1 MSDFAATGLN
11 DQLVKAVT
19 DLGFKSP
26 TPIQAK
32 AIPILLSS
40 DRDLVALAQTGTG
53 KTAAFG
59 LPALHKI
66 DTKSRDTQVIILC
79 PTRELAIQITKDL
92 QSYAKYSRDI
102 KIMAAYGGTSIQPQI
117 AALRS
122 GVHILVGT
130 PGRTRDLLKRKRLNL
145 DAIKQ
150 VILDEADEM
159 LTMGFKEELDAILS
173 QTPDEKQTLLFSATI
188 SKEVSR
194 ISKQYMNNAEEIS
207 VARVN
212 AGASTVEHW
221 YYYVMARD
229 KYETLK
235 RIADVNPD
243 IYGIV
248 FCRTRRETQDVAARL
263 QSDGYNA
270 DVLNGELS
278 QAQRDEVMNRFRK
291 RHIQIL
297 VATDVAARGLD
308 VTDLTHVINYN
319 LPDDPEVYVH
329 RSGRTGRAG
338 KSGISIA
345 IIHSREKGKM
355 RDAERKA
362 GIKFERKSVPSGREI
377 CQIQLMKVIDKIQ
390 EVAVNEKEIGPF
402 LPEIYEKLADM
413 DREELIQRFVSTEF
427 NRFLDYY
434 KKARDLNG
442 NENSRGGRE
451 RGDRNSR
458 RSERGRDR
466 RASNSS
472 NRNQSERNVRNDS
485 EKPFRPTRTSVKNAK
500 FAKVVVSMGSS
511 SKMHPARLIGLIN
524 NTLDS
529 SEATIGR
536 INIQDKVSYFEI
548 EKDYANKLVEGLRG
562 QVIDGEKV
570 MADVSDDAPM
580 PQKSRGGKSS
590 GRGPKRPGDF
600 EKRKKTRHR
609 KGGNSG
615 GDKKKRY

>member
-1 MSDFAATGLN
+1 MSDFAAIGLN

-19 DLGFKSP
+19 ALGFETP

-32 AIPILLSS
+32 AIPILLDS

-66 DTKSRDTQVIILC
+66 DTKSKDTQVIILC
-79 PTRELAIQITKDL
+79 PTRELAIQITRDL
-92 QSYAKYSRDI
+92 ESYAKFSRDI
-102 KIMAAYGGTSIQPQI
+102 KIMAAYGGTSIQPQL

-122 GVHILVGT
+122 GVHVLVGT
-130 PGRTRDLLKRKRLNL
+130 PGRTRDLLKRKKLRL
-145 DAIKQ
+145 DAIQQ

-173 QTPDEKQTLLFSATI
+173 ETPAEKQTLLFSATI

-194 ISKQYMNNAEEIS
+194 IAKQYMTDAEEIS

-248 FCRTRRETQDVAARL
+248 FCRTRRETQDIAARL
-263 QSDGYNA
+263 MADGYNA
-270 DVLNGELS
+270 DVLNGDLS
-278 QAQRDEVMNRFRK
+278 QAQRDEVMNRFRTK
-291 RHIQIL
+291 HIQIL

-308 VTDLTHVINYN
+308 VNELTHVVNYN

-338 KSGISIA
+338 NSGISIA
-345 IIHSREKGKM
+345 IIHSREKRKM

-362 GIKFERKSVPSGREI
+362 GIKFIRKSVPTGREI

-390 EVAVNEKEIGPF
+390 EVEVNEKEIGPF
-402 LPEIYEKLADM
+402 LPDIYAKLEDM
-413 DREELIQRFVSTEF
+413 DREELIRRFVSTEF
-427 NRFLDYY
+427 NRFLEYY
-434 KKARDLNG
+434 KTARNLDG
-442 NENSRGGRE
+442 KEDS
-451 RGDRNSR
+451 RGDRNER

-466 RASNSS
+466 RANNRS
-472 NRNQSERNVRNDS
+472 NREQSDRSIKNES
-485 EKPFRPTRTSVKNAK
+485 EKPFRPTRTSTKNAK
-500 FAKVVVSMGSS
+500 FAKIVISLGSS
-511 SKMHPARLIGLIN
+511 QKMHPARLIGIIN
-524 NTLDS
+524 HTLDS

-548 EKDYANKLVEGLRG
+548 EKEYADKLIEGLRT
-562 QVIDGEKV
+562 QVVDGSKL
-570 MADVSDDAPM
+570 MADISEGAPM
-580 PQKSRGGKSS
+580 PQKKGK
-590 GRGPKRPGDF
+590 GRKPKAFNPNRPDNF
-600 EKRKKTRHR
+600 KKRKKKTRHR
-609 KGGNSG
+609 KGGGS
-615 GDKKKRY
+615 KKRG

>member
-1 MSDFAATGLN
+1 MSDFAAIGLN
-11 DQLVKAVT
+11 EQLVKGVT
-19 DLGFKSP
+19 ALGFETP

-32 AIPILLSS
+32 AIPILLAS

-59 LPALHKI
+59 LPALHKV
-66 DTKSRDTQVIILC
+66 DTSSKDTQVIILC
-79 PTRELAIQITKDL
+79 PTRELAIQITRDL
-92 QSYAKYSRDI
+92 ESYAKFSRDI
-102 KIMAAYGGTSIQPQI
+102 KIMAAYGGTSIQPQL
-117 AALRS
+117 AALRR
-122 GVHILVGT
+122 GVHVLVGT
-130 PGRTRDLLKRKRLNL
+130 PGRTRDLLKRKKLRL
-145 DAIKQ
+145 DAIQQ

-173 QTPDEKQTLLFSATI
+173 ETPEDKQTLLFSATI

-194 ISKQYMNNAEEIS
+194 IAKQYMTDAEEIS

-235 RIADVNPD
+235 RIADVNPS

-248 FCRTRRETQDVAARL
+248 FCRTRRETQDIAARL
-263 QSDGYNA
+263 MSDGYNA
-270 DVLNGELS
+270 DVLNGDLS
-278 QAQRDEVMNRFRK
+278 QAQRDEVMNRFRT

-308 VTDLTHVINYN
+308 VNELTHVVNYN

-338 KSGISIA
+338 NSGISIA
-345 IIHSREKGKM
+345 IIHSREKRKM
-355 RDAERKA
+355 RDAEHKA
-362 GIKFERKSVPSGREI
+362 GIKFQRKSVPSGREI
-377 CQIQLMKVIDKIQ
+377 CQVQLMKVIDKIQ
-390 EVAVNEKEIGPF
+390 EVEVNEKEIGPF
-402 LPEIYEKLADM
+402 LPDIYAKLEAM

-427 NRFLDYY
+427 NRFLEYY
-434 KKARDLNG
+434 KTARNLDG
-442 NENSRGGRE
+442 NEDS
-451 RGDRNSR
+451 RGDRRDRNDR
-458 RSERGRDR
+458 RSDRGRDR
-466 RASNSS
+466 RANSRS
-472 NRNQSERNVRNDS
+472 NREQSERNVRNES

-500 FAKVVVSMGSS
+500 FAKVVISLGSS
-511 SKMHPARLIGLIN
+511 QKMHPARLIGIIN

-548 EKDYANKLVEGLRG
+548 EKEYADKLIEGLRT
-562 QVIDGEKV
+562 QVVDGAKV
-570 MADVSDDAPM
+570 MADVSEGAPM
-580 PQKSRGGKSS
+580 PQKKSK
-590 GRGPKRPGDF
+590 GRKPKAFNPNRPDNF
-600 EKRKKTRHR
+600 KKRKKTRHR
-609 KGGNSG
+609 KGGGS
-615 GDKKKRY
+615 KKRG

>member
-11 DQLVKAVT
+11 EQLVKAVT
-19 DLGFKSP
+19 ELGFETP

-32 AIPILLSS
+32 AIPILLDSE
-40 DRDLVALAQTGTG
+40 RDLVALAQTGTG

-66 DTKSRDTQVIILC
+66 DTKSKDTQVIILC
-79 PTRELAIQITKDL
+79 PTRELAIQITRDL
-92 QSYAKYSRDI
+92 ESYAKYSRDI
-102 KIMAAYGGTSIQPQI
+102 KIMAAYGGTSIQPQL
-117 AALRS
+117 AALRR

-130 PGRTRDLLKRKRLNL
+130 PGRTRDLLKRKKLRL
-145 DAIKQ
+145 DAIQ
-150 VILDEADEM
+150 TVILDEADEM

-173 QTPDEKQTLLFSATI
+173 ETPEEKQTLLFSATI
-188 SKEVSR
+188 SNEVSR
-194 ISKQYMNNAEEIS
+194 IAKQYMNNAEEIS

-248 FCRTRRETQDVAARL
+248 FCRTRRETQDIAARL
-263 QSDGYNA
+263 MSDGYNA
-270 DVLNGELS
+270 DVLNGDLS
-278 QAQRDEVMNRFRK
+278 QAQRDEVMNRFRTK
-291 RHIQIL
+291 HIQIL

-345 IIHSREKGKM
+345 IIHSREKRKM

-362 GIKFERKSVPSGREI
+362 GIKFKRQSVPSGREI
-377 CQIQLMKVIDKIQ
+377 CQVQLMKVIDKIQ
-390 EVAVNEKEIGPF
+390 EVEVNDKEIGPF
-402 LPEIYEKLADM
+402 LPDIYAKLEDM
-413 DREELIQRFVSTEF
+413 DREELIRRFVSTEF
-427 NRFLDYY
+427 NRFLEYY
-434 KKARDLNG
+434 KTARNLDG
-442 NENSRGGRE
+442 KEDNSRD
-451 RGDRNSR
+451 RGDRKDRSER
-458 RSERGRDR
+458 RSDRGRDR

-472 NRNQSERNVRNDS
+472 NRNQSERNIRNDS
-485 EKPFRPTRTSVKNAK
+485 EKPFRPTRTTVKNAK
-500 FAKVVVSMGSS
+500 FAKVVISMGHNA
-511 SKMHPARLIGLIN
+511 KMHPARLIGMIN

-548 EKDYANKLVEGLRG
+548 EKEYADKLIEGLRG
-562 QVIDGEKV
+562 QIIDGEKL
-570 MADVSDDAPM
+570 MADTSEGAPM
-580 PQKSRGGKSS
+580 P
-590 GRGPKRPGDF
+590 P
-600 EKRKKTRHR
+600 EKR
-609 KGGNSG
+609 
-615 GDKKKRY
+615 

>member
-11 DQLVKAVT
+11 EQLVKAVT
-19 DLGFKSP
+19 ELGFETP

-32 AIPILLSS
+32 AIPILLDSE
-40 DRDLVALAQTGTG
+40 RDLVALAQTGTG

-66 DTKSRDTQVIILC
+66 DTKSKDTQVIILC
-79 PTRELAIQITKDL
+79 PTRELAIQITRDL
-92 QSYAKYSRDI
+92 ESYAKYSRDI
-102 KIMAAYGGTSIQPQI
+102 TIMAAYGGTSIQPQL
-117 AALRS
+117 AALRR

-130 PGRTRDLLKRKRLNL
+130 PGRTRDLLKRKKLRL
-145 DAIKQ
+145 DAIQ
-150 VILDEADEM
+150 TVILDEADEM

-173 QTPDEKQTLLFSATI
+173 ETPEEKQTLLFSATI
-188 SKEVSR
+188 SNEVSR
-194 ISKQYMNNAEEIS
+194 IAKQYMNDAEEIS

-248 FCRTRRETQDVAARL
+248 FCRTRRETQDIAARL
-263 QSDGYNA
+263 MSDGYNA
-270 DVLNGELS
+270 DVLNGDLS
-278 QAQRDEVMNRFRK
+278 QAQRDEVMNRFRTK
-291 RHIQIL
+291 HIQIL

-308 VTDLTHVINYN
+308 VNELTHVINYN

-338 KSGISIA
+338 NSGISIA
-345 IIHSREKGKM
+345 IIHSREKRKM

-362 GIKFERKSVPSGREI
+362 GIKFIRKSVPTGREI

-390 EVAVNEKEIGPF
+390 EVEVNEKEIGPF
-402 LPEIYEKLADM
+402 LPDIYAKLEDM
-413 DREELIQRFVSTEF
+413 DREELIRRFVSTEF
-427 NRFLDYY
+427 NRFLEYY
-434 KKARDLNG
+434 KTARNLDGKEDNK
-442 NENSRGGRE
+442 R
-451 RGDRNSR
+451 DRNER

-485 EKPFRPTRTSVKNAK
+485 EKPFRPSRTTSKNAK
-500 FAKVVVSMGSS
+500 FAKIVISMGHNA
-511 SKMHPARLIGLIN
+511 KMHPARLIGLIN

-548 EKDYANKLVEGLRG
+548 EKEYADKLIEGLRG
-562 QVIDGEKV
+562 QVIDGSKL
-570 MADVSDDAPM
+570 MADASEGAPM
-580 PQKSRGGKSS
+580 PQKKSK
-590 GRGPKRPGDF
+590 GRKPKPFNPNRPENF
-600 EKRKKTRHR
+600 KKRKKKARHR
-609 KGGNSG
+609 KGGGSKKG
-615 GDKKKRY
+615 G

>member
-11 DQLVKAVT
+11 EQLVKAVT
-19 DLGFKSP
+19 ELGFETP

-32 AIPILLSS
+32 AIPILLDSE
-40 DRDLVALAQTGTG
+40 RDLVALAQTGTG

-66 DTKSRDTQVIILC
+66 DTSSKDTQVIILC
-79 PTRELAIQITKDL
+79 PTRELAIQITRDL
-92 QSYAKYSRDI
+92 ESYAKYSREI
-102 KIMAAYGGTSIQPQI
+102 KIMAAYGGTSIQPQL
-117 AALRS
+117 AALRR

-130 PGRTRDLLKRKRLNL
+130 PGRTRDLLKRKKLRL
-145 DAIKQ
+145 DAIQ
-150 VILDEADEM
+150 TVILDEADEM

-173 QTPDEKQTLLFSATI
+173 ETPAEKQTLLFSATI

-194 ISKQYMNNAEEIS
+194 IAKQYMNNAEEIS

-235 RIADVNPD
+235 RIADINPD

-248 FCRTRRETQDVAARL
+248 FCRTRRETQDIAARL
-263 QSDGYNA
+263 MSDGYNA
-270 DVLNGELS
+270 DVLNGDLS
-278 QAQRDEVMNRFRK
+278 QAQRDEVMNRFRTK
-291 RHIQIL
+291 HIQIL

-345 IIHSREKGKM
+345 IIHSREKRKM

-362 GIKFERKSVPSGREI
+362 GIKFERKSVPSGRDI
-377 CQIQLMKVIDKIQ
+377 CQVQLMKVIDKIQ
-390 EVAVNEKEIGPF
+390 EVEVNEKEIGPF
-402 LPEIYEKLADM
+402 LPDIYAKLEDM
-413 DREELIQRFVSTEF
+413 DREELIRRFVSTEF
-427 NRFLDYY
+427 NRFLEYY
-434 KKARDLNG
+434 KTARNLDG
-442 NENSRGGRE
+442 KEDNSRDRGD

-472 NRNQSERNVRNDS
+472 NRNQSERNVRNES
-485 EKPFRPTRTSVKNAK
+485 EKPFRPTRTTVKNAK
-500 FAKVVVSMGSS
+500 FAKVVISMGHNA
-511 SKMHPARLIGLIN
+511 KMHPARLIGIIN

-548 EKDYANKLVEGLRG
+548 EKEYADKLIEGLRG
-562 QVIDGEKV
+562 QVIDGEKLMV
-570 MADVSDDAPM
+570 DTSEGAPM
-580 PQKSRGGKSS
+580 PQKKSK
-590 GRGPKRPGDF
+590 GRKAKPFNPNRPDNF
-600 EKRKKTRHR
+600 KKRKKKARHR
-609 KGGNSG
+609 KGGGS
-615 GDKKKRY
+615 KKA

>member
-11 DQLVKAVT
+11 EQLVKAVT
-19 DLGFKSP
+19 ELGFEKP
-26 TPIQAK
+26 TPIQEK
-32 AIPILLSS
+32 AIPILLASE
-40 DRDLVALAQTGTG
+40 RDLVALAQTGTG

-59 LPALHKI
+59 LPALHKV
-66 DTKSRDTQVIILC
+66 DTSSKDTQVIILC
-79 PTRELAIQITKDL
+79 PTRELAIQITRDL
-92 QSYAKYSRDI
+92 ESYAKYSRDI
-102 KIMAAYGGTSIQPQI
+102 KIMAAYGGTSIQPQL
-117 AALRS
+117 AALRR

-130 PGRTRDLLKRKRLNL
+130 PGRTRDLLKRKKLRL
-145 DAIKQ
+145 DAIQ
-150 VILDEADEM
+150 TVILDEADEM

-173 QTPDEKQTLLFSATI
+173 ETPEEKQTLLFSATI
-188 SKEVSR
+188 SNEVSR
-194 ISKQYMNNAEEIS
+194 IAKQYMTNAEEIS

-248 FCRTRRETQDVAARL
+248 FCRTRRETQDIAARL
-263 QSDGYNA
+263 MSDGYNA
-270 DVLNGELS
+270 DVLNGDLS
-278 QAQRDEVMNRFRK
+278 QAQRDEVMNRFRTK
-291 RHIQIL
+291 HIQIL

-308 VTDLTHVINYN
+308 VNELTHVINYN

-345 IIHSREKGKM
+345 IIHSREKRKM

-362 GIKFERKSVPSGREI
+362 GIKFQRQSVPSGREI
-377 CQIQLMKVIDKIQ
+377 CQVQLMKVIDKIQ
-390 EVAVNEKEIGPF
+390 EVEVNEKEIGPF
-402 LPEIYEKLADM
+402 LPDIYAKLEDM
-413 DREELIQRFVSTEF
+413 DREELIRRFVSTEF

-434 KKARDLNG
+434 KKARNLNG
-442 NENSRGGRE
+442 NEESSRGGRE
-451 RGDRNSR
+451 RGDRNDR

-472 NRNQSERNVRNDS
+472 NRSQSERNIRNES
-485 EKPFRPTRTSVKNAK
+485 EKPFRPSRTTVKNAK
-500 FAKVVVSMGSS
+500 FAKVVISMGHNA
-511 SKMHPARLIGLIN
+511 KMHPARLIGIIN

-548 EKDYANKLVEGLRG
+548 EKEYADKLIEGLRG
-562 QVIDGEKV
+562 QVIDGEKM
-570 MADVSDDAPM
+570 MADTSEGAPM
-580 PQKSRGGKSS
+580 PQKKSK
-590 GRGPKRPGDF
+590 GRKPKPFNPNRPENF
-600 EKRKKTRHR
+600 KKRKKKARHR
-609 KGGNSG
+609 KGGGS
-615 GDKKKRY
+615 KKG

>member
-11 DQLVKAVT
+11 EQLVKAVT
-19 DLGFKSP
+19 ELGFETP

-32 AIPILLSS
+32 AIPILLDSE
-40 DRDLVALAQTGTG
+40 RDLVALAQTGTG

-66 DTKSRDTQVIILC
+66 DTSSKDTQVIILC
-79 PTRELAIQITKDL
+79 PTRELAIQITRDL
-92 QSYAKYSRDI
+92 ESYAKYSREI
-102 KIMAAYGGTSIQPQI
+102 KIMAAYGGTSIQPQL
-117 AALRS
+117 AALRR

-130 PGRTRDLLKRKRLNL
+130 PGRTRDLLKRKKLRL
-145 DAIKQ
+145 DAIQ
-150 VILDEADEM
+150 TVILDEADEM

-173 QTPDEKQTLLFSATI
+173 ETPAEKQTLLFSATI

-194 ISKQYMNNAEEIS
+194 IAKQYMNNAEEIS

-235 RIADVNPD
+235 RIADINPD

-248 FCRTRRETQDVAARL
+248 FCRTRRETQDIAARL
-263 QSDGYNA
+263 MSDGYNA
-270 DVLNGELS
+270 DVLNGDLS
-278 QAQRDEVMNRFRK
+278 QAQRDEVMNRFRTK
-291 RHIQIL
+291 HIQIL

-345 IIHSREKGKM
+345 IIHSREKRKM

-362 GIKFERKSVPSGREI
+362 GIKFERKSVPSGRDI
-377 CQIQLMKVIDKIQ
+377 CQVQLMKVIDKIQ
-390 EVAVNEKEIGPF
+390 EVEVNEKEIGPF
-402 LPEIYEKLADM
+402 LPDIYAKLEDM
-413 DREELIQRFVSTEF
+413 DREELIRRFVSTEF
-427 NRFLDYY
+427 NRFLEYY
-434 KKARDLNG
+434 KTARNLDG
-442 NENSRGGRE
+442 KEDNSRDRGD

-472 NRNQSERNVRNDS
+472 NRNQSERNVRNES
-485 EKPFRPTRTSVKNAK
+485 EKPFRPTRTTVKNAK
-500 FAKVVVSMGSS
+500 FAKVVISMGHNA
-511 SKMHPARLIGLIN
+511 KMHPARLIGIIN

-548 EKDYANKLVEGLRG
+548 EKEYADKLIEGLRG
-562 QVIDGEKV
+562 QVIDGEKL
-570 MADVSDDAPM
+570 MADTSEGAPM
-580 PQKSRGGKSS
+580 PQKKSK
-590 GRGPKRPGDF
+590 GRKPKPFNPNRPENF
-600 EKRKKTRHR
+600 KKRKKKARHR
-609 KGGNSG
+609 KGGGS
-615 GDKKKRY
+615 KKA

>member
-1 MSDFAATGLN
+1 MNDFAATGLN
-11 DQLVKAVT
+11 DQLVKAVKA
-19 DLGFKSP
+19 LGFETP

-32 AIPILLSS
+32 AIPILLAS

-66 DTKSRDTQVIILC
+66 DTKSKDTQVIILC
-79 PTRELAIQITKDL
+79 PTRELAIQITRDL
-92 QSYAKYSRDI
+92 ESYAKFSRDI
-102 KIMAAYGGTSIQPQI
+102 KIMAAYGGTSIQPQLT
-117 AALRS
+117 ALRS
-122 GVHILVGT
+122 GVHVLVGT
-130 PGRTRDLLKRKRLNL
+130 PGRTRDLLKRRKLRL
-145 DAIKQ
+145 DAINQ

-173 QTPDEKQTLLFSATI
+173 ETPEDKQTLLFSATI

-194 ISKQYMNNAEEIS
+194 IAKQYMTDAEEIS

-248 FCRTRRETQDVAARL
+248 FCRTRRETQDIAARL
-263 QSDGYNA
+263 MSDGYNA
-270 DVLNGELS
+270 DVLNGDLS
-278 QAQRDEVMNRFRK
+278 QAQRDEVMNRFRT

-308 VTDLTHVINYN
+308 VNELTHVVNYN

-338 KSGISIA
+338 NKGISIA
-345 IIHSREKGKM
+345 IIHSREKRKM

-362 GIKFERKSVPSGREI
+362 GIKFLRKSVPTGREI

-390 EVAVNEKEIGPF
+390 EVEVNEKEIGPF
-402 LPEIYEKLADM
+402 LPDIYAKLEDM
-413 DREELIQRFVSTEF
+413 DREELIRRFVSTEF
-427 NRFLDYY
+427 NRFLEYY
-434 KKARDLNG
+434 KTARNLDG
-442 NENSRGGRE
+442 KEDS
-451 RGDRNSR
+451 RGDRNER

-466 RASNSS
+466 RANNRS
-472 NRNQSERNVRNDS
+472 NREQSERSIKNES
-485 EKPFRPTRTSVKNAK
+485 EKPFRPTRTSTKNAK
-500 FAKVVVSMGSS
+500 FAKIVISLGSS
-511 SKMHPARLIGLIN
+511 QKMHPARLIGIIN
-524 NTLDS
+524 HTLDS

-548 EKDYANKLVEGLRG
+548 EKEYADKLIEGLRT
-562 QVIDGEKV
+562 QVVDGSKL
-570 MADVSDDAPM
+570 MADVSEGAPM
-580 PQKSRGGKSS
+580 PQKKSK
-590 GRGPKRPGDF
+590 GRKPKAFNPNRPDNF
-600 EKRKKTRHR
+600 KKRKKKARHR
-609 KGGNSG
+609 KGGGS
-615 GDKKKRY
+615 KKRG

>member
-11 DQLVKAVT
+11 DELVKAVT
-19 DLGFKSP
+19 ELGFESP
-26 TPIQAK
+26 TPIQSK

-59 LPALHKI
+59 LPALHKV
-66 DTKSRDTQVIILC
+66 DTNSKDTQVIILC

-92 QSYAKYSRDI
+92 ESYAKYSRKI
-102 KIMAAYGGTSIQPQI
+102 KIMAAYGGTSIEPQLR
-117 AALRS
+117 ALRN

-130 PGRTRDLLKRKRLNL
+130 PGRTRDLLRRKKLRLDSIN
-145 DAIKQ
+145 Q

-173 QTPDEKQTLLFSATI
+173 ETPDEKQTLLFSATI

-194 ISKQYMNNAEEIS
+194 IAKQYMDDAEEIS

-235 RIADVNPD
+235 RIADINPD

-248 FCRTRRETQDVAARL
+248 FCRTRRETQDIAARL
-263 QSDGYNA
+263 MSDGYNA
-270 DVLNGELS
+270 DVLNGDLS
-278 QAQRDEVMNRFRK
+278 QAQRDEVMNRFRT
-291 RHIQIL
+291 RHLQIL

-345 IIHSREKGKM
+345 IIHSREKRKM

-362 GIKFERKSVPSGREI
+362 GIKFQRQSVPTGREI
-377 CQIQLMKVIDKIQ
+377 CQVQLMKVIDKIQ
-390 EVAVNEKEIGPF
+390 EVEVNEKEIGPF
-402 LPEIYEKLADM
+402 LPEIYAKLEEM
-413 DREELIQRFVSTEF
+413 DREELIRRFVSTEF
-427 NRFLDYY
+427 NRFLEYY
-434 KKARDLNG
+434 KTARNLDG
-442 NENSRGGRE
+442 KEDNSRGGR
-451 RGDRNSR
+451 DRNER
-458 RSERGRDR
+458 RSDRGRDR
-466 RASNSS
+466 RANNRS
-472 NRNQSERNVRNDS
+472 NREQSERRVRNDS
-485 EKPFRPTRTSVKNAK
+485 EKPFRPTRTAVKNAK
-500 FAKVVVSMGSS
+500 FAKVVVSMGSNQ
-511 SKMHPARLIGLIN
+511 KMHPARLIGLIN

-536 INIQDKVSYFEI
+536 INIQEKVSYFEI
-548 EKDYANKLVEGLRG
+548 EKEFADKLIEGLRNQVVDG
-562 QVIDGEKV
+562 QKL
-570 MADVSDDAPM
+570 MADTSEGAPM
-580 PQKSRGGKSS
+580 PQKKRK
-590 GRGPKRPGDF
+590 GRKPKPFNPNRPENF
-600 EKRKKTRHR
+600 KKRKKKARHR
-609 KGGNSG
+609 KGGGN
-615 GDKKKRY
+615 KKKG